1 MLAGHMIPPIRTM
14 LWRVPLLAAVCLVG
28 ILGVVMIL
36 GLEKF
41 ALYFPDRP
49 LGATPRSEGLAYEDV
64 RFPASDGIT
73 LHGWWIP
80 APGARVTLVW
90 FHGNAGNIGDR
101 VHNIGFLHRVVGVN
115 VFIFDYRGYG
125 QSQGNRSDLSEEATY
140 RDGRGA
146 LAHLSSRPD
155 ASRTR
160 LVYFGRSLG
169 AAVAVE
175 LARARPPA
183 GLILETAFTTLKDVA
198 RVHYPFV
205 PLWFLRTKYES
216 LHKIPEI
223 RVPLLILHGDRD
235 EVVPLEQAKRLY
247 AAANE
252 PKQLYVIRGASHN
265 DTYVVGGAAYFDV
278 WSHFLN
284 SLEERPGRVI
294 AR

>member
-1 MLAGHMIPPIRTM
+1 MIPPMRTM
-14 LWRVPLLAAVCLVG
+14 LWRVPLLLAVSLTG
-28 ILGVVMIL
+28 ILGTSMLL

-41 ALYFPDRP
+41 ALYFPDRHI
-49 LGATPRSEGLAYEDV
+49 GATPRSEGLAYEDV
-64 RFPASDGIT
+64 WFPASDGVT
-73 LHGWWIP
+73 LHGWLIP
-80 APGARVTLVW
+80 AAGARITLLW

-101 VHNIGFLHRVVGVN
+101 VQNIGFLHRVLGAN

-125 QSQGNRSDLSEEATY
+125 RSEGSRSDLSEEATY
-140 RDGRGA
+140 QDGRGA
-146 LAHLSSRPD
+146 IASVQARPEL
-155 ASRTR
+155 SRTP

-175 LARARPPA
+175 LAGAAPPA

-198 RVHYPFV
+198 RVHYPLV

-216 LHKIPEI
+216 LGKIPKI

-235 EVVPLEQAKRLY
+235 EVVPLEQAKRLF

-252 PKQLYVIRGASHN
+252 PKELYVIRGAGHN
-265 DTYVVGGAAYFDV
+265 DTYVVGGNAYFDV
-278 WSHFLN
+278 WARFLR
-284 SLEERPGRVI
+284 SVEGQPGAVI